1 MWLVCSLFGSV
12 GINSDSL
19 PTKFQHFADVFKKW
33 NEDCLSECQ
42 PYNFTINLQDVAHS
56 TFCYEHNC
64 KHSCGLICKKH
75 TQGPRVWAYIRRP
88 TTFMKGIFF
97 LWCSKIENLIVWQ
110 ISSFIHMCLLLLQT
124 QCTIHLRTQWYRI
137 PTRDLDPS
145 VTFARGWSGGLVP
158 VLLYFSSLILLNV
171 N

>member
-88 TTFMKGIFF
+88 TTFMKGIIFIMF
-97 LWCSKIENLIVWQ
+97 DRDFDVWQ
-110 ISSFIHMCLLLLQT
+110 SSCFIHVFLLLSKSDNMIHLQT
-124 QCTIHLRTQWYRI
+124 WFGTRI
-137 PTRDLDPS
+137 CLSPS
-145 VTFARGWSGGLVP
+145 LWGVQPKILIF
-158 VLLYFSSLILLNV
+158 YLILLA
-171 N
+171 